1 MNAVLVDDQ
10 LVGHIL
16 RGARP
21 PELPAGAEVFTT
33 GCWYVRLCQAVLS
46 TRSSGRLTA
55 PFGELTPEL
64 REGAVAAVL
73 ELPPSIGLLSLR
85 ELGPLIGPL
94 RQRHALN
101 LLSREALA
109 AAHKLQAHVV
119 LSVTSPSLEAAL
131 AIEGLGCTVVQ

>member
-1 MNAVLVDDQ
+1 VTVVLIDDQ

-21 PELPAGAEVFTT
+21 PELPAGADVFTT

-46 TRSSGRLTA
+46 TRNAGRLTA

-64 REGAVAAVL
+64 RERAVAAVL

-85 ELGPLIGPL
+85 ELGPLIGAV

-101 LLSREALA
+101 LLSSEALA
-109 AAHKLQAHVV
+109 AAHKLQAQVV
-119 LSVTSPSLEAAL
+119 LSVSSPSLEAAL
-131 AIEGLGCTVVQ
+131 SAESLVCTVVR